1 MAIITKQLDVD
12 VLTLAKRRVQ
22 NTFSNGVPI
31 YLSISGGK
39 DSIVLCDLVYK
50 EILKGNISPRLLE
63 VVFVDEE
70 AMHDEVIRIVEDWRD
85 KFMKV
90 GAKFTWFCIEAK
102 HFNCFNQLSNDESFI
117 MWDRYAKDT
126 WVRPMPEYAVT
137 QHPLLRPR
145 QETYQDFLT
154 KYCSDG
160 LSLTGVRVAESYQ
173 RRQGISAMFT
183 RDGDHT
189 TGDAKVSIIYD
200 WSDSDIWLYIQNEKL
215 DFPMTYMNLYQ
226 IGTARNKMRLSQF
239 FSIDTAQS
247 LVSLS
252 EYDPTLME
260 RITKREPNAYLAM
273 MYWDT
278 EMFRRSSKGRKN
290 SEKDKVEEKD
300 YHAELINMFDNMDTY
315 FTTPTARKVA
325 ISYKRWYMRNIGNM
339 SDKVYKMMYE
349 ALVAGD
355 PKQRVLRSLGA
366 IATEERRNVLG
377 TEEEITGWK

>member
-12 VLTLAKRRVQ
+12 VLTLARKRVV

-50 EILKGNISPRLLE
+50 EILKGTISPRWLE

-70 AMHDEVIRIVEDWRD
+70 AMHGEVIRIVEDWRK
-85 KFMKV
+85 KFLAV
-90 GAKFTWFCIEAK
+90 GARFTWFCIEAN
-102 HFNCFNQLSNDESFI
+102 HFNCFNQLSNDESFV
-117 MWDRYAKDT
+117 MWDRYKKDV
-126 WVRPMPEYAVT
+126 WVREMPEFAVT
-137 QHPLLRPR
+137 QHPLLKPR
-145 QETYQDFLT
+145 QETYQEFLI

-189 TGDAKVSIIYD
+189 SGDPKISIIYD
-200 WSDSDIWLYIQNEKL
+200 WADSDIWLYIRNEGL
-215 DFPMTYMNLYQ
+215 DFPLTYMHLYQ
-226 IGTARNKMRLSQF
+226 IGMGRNKMRLSQF
-239 FSIDTAQS
+239 FSIDTARS
-247 LVSLS
+247 LVSLG
-252 EYDPTLME
+252 EFDPTLME
-260 RITKREPNAYLAM
+260 RVLKREPNAYLAM

-278 EMFRRSSKGRKN
+278 EMFRRSSKNRTEV
-290 SEKDKVEEKD
+290 EKDRVEKD
-300 YHAELINMFDNMDTY
+300 YHAEILKMFDDMSTY
-315 FTTPTARKVA
+315 FPTPTAYKVA
-325 ISYKRWYMRNIGNM
+325 QSYQRWYMRNLGNM
-339 SDKVYKMMYE
+339 SNKIYKMMYE

-355 PKQRVLRSLGA
+355 PKSRVLRTLGVQL
-366 IATEERRNVLG
+366 TKDRRAALG

>member
-12 VLTLAKRRVQ
+12 VLTLAKRRVV

-50 EILKGNISPRLLE
+50 EILKGTISPRHLE

-70 AMHDEVIRIVEDWRD
+70 AMHGEVIRIVEDWRE
-85 KFMKV
+85 KFLAV

-117 MWDRYAKDT
+117 MWDRYSKDT
-126 WVRPMPEYAVT
+126 WVRDMPEYAVT
-137 QHPLLRPR
+137 QHPLLKPR
-145 QETYQDFLT
+145 QETYQEFLV

-189 TGDAKVSIIYD
+189 SGDPKISIIYD
-200 WSDSDIWLYIQNEKL
+200 WTDSDVWLYIQNEGL
-215 DFPMTYMNLYQ
+215 DFPLTYMHLYQ
-226 IGTARNKMRLSQF
+226 IGMGRNKMRLSQF
-239 FSIDTAQS
+239 FSIDTARS
-247 LVSLS
+247 LVSLG
-252 EYDPTLME
+252 EFDPTLME
-260 RITKREPNAYLAM
+260 RVLKREPNAYLAM

-278 EMFRRSSKGRKN
+278 EMFRRSSKARTTV
-290 SEKDKVEEKD
+290 EKDTVAKD
-300 YHAELINMFDNMDTY
+300 YHAEIIKMFDDMDTY
-315 FTTPTARKVA
+315 FPSPTAYKVA
-325 ISYKRWYMRNIGNM
+325 QAYKGWYMRNLGNM
-339 SDKVYKMMYE
+339 SNKIYKMMYE

-355 PKQRVLRSLGA
+355 PKLRVLRTLGVQS
-366 IATEERRNVLG
+366 TKDRRAVLG

>member
-1 MAIITKQLDVD
+1 MAIITKTLDVD
-12 VLTLAKRRVQ
+12 VLTLSKKRVI

-39 DSIVLCDLVYK
+39 DSIVLCDLVYQ
-50 EILKGNISPRLLE
+50 EILKGTISPRMLE

-70 AMHDEVIRIVEDWRD
+70 AMHGEVIRIVEDWRD

-145 QETYQDFLT
+145 QETYQDFLV

-189 TGDAKVSIIYD
+189 SGDPKISIIYD
-200 WSDSDIWLYIQNEKL
+200 WTDSDIWLYIQNEKL
-215 DFPMTYMNLYQ
+215 DFPLTYMHLYQ
-226 IGTARNKMRLSQF
+226 IGTARNRMRLSQF

-247 LVSLS
+247 LVSLA

-278 EMFRRSSKGRKN
+278 EMFRRSSKARTN
-290 SEKDKVEEKD
+290 VEKDTVEKD
-300 YHAELINMFDNMDTY
+300 YHAEIIKMFDDMDTY
-315 FTTPTARKVA
+315 FPTPTA
-325 ISYKRWYMRNIGNM
+325 YKTAKAYKSWYMRNLGNM
-339 SDKVYKMMYE
+339 SEGIYKMMYE
-349 ALVAGD
+349 ALTAGD
-355 PKQRVLRSLGA
+355 PKQRVLRTLGVKL
-366 IATEERRNVLG
+366 TRERLAMRG
-377 TEEEITGWK
+377 TEEEMTGWK